1 MGVVFETLSGS
12 LRKIV
17 AVSSAWLP
25 RPHAVSLSEDDRRK
39 IIGRFRAE
47 DGREFKVLPTASGFH
62 IDGLSGREL
71 IAISA
76 ETLYDAGD
84 PEAIVRFERLRNRVY
99 TNFIVTH
106 PLRLSINARR
116 V

>member
-1 MGVVFETLSGS
+1 MGLVFETLSGS
-12 LRKIV
+12 LRKIA

-25 RPHAVSLSEDDRRK
+25 RPRAVRLSDEERRK

-47 DGREFKVLPTASGFH
+47 DGREFEVFPTASGFL

-71 IAISA
+71 TAISA

-99 TNFIVTH
+99 TIFVVTH

>member
-1 MGVVFETLSGS
+1 MGVVFESLTGS

-17 AVSSAWLP
+17 AVSGAWLP
-25 RPHAVSLSEDDRRK
+25 KPRTVRLSGEDRRK
-39 IIGRFRAE
+39 IIGCFRAE
-47 DGREFKVLPTASGFH
+47 DGRNFEVIPTDSGFR

-71 IAISA
+71 IPISH

-99 TNFIVTH
+99 TSFVVTH